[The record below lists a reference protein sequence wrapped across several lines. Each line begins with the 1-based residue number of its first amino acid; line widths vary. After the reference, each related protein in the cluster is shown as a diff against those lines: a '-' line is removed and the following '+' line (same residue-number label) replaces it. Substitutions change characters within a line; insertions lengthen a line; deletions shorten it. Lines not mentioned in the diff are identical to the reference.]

1 MKPYLLPLLFF
12 LPAMSFG
19 QDYSYEVV
27 KTGNKYSLDILN
39 SAFSKANFCGRINPL
54 TSYTITFDD
63 GAEVKIHSA
72 TESVISEKS
81 ECVRAKDLDESA
93 NMWSI
98 SANGTLLKLHTVKPS
113 KSHE

>member
-1 MKPYLLPLLFF
+1 MKPSLLSLLLLLPASLFC
-12 LPAMSFG
+12 
-19 QDYSYEVV
+19 QDYGYDVL

-39 SAFSKANFCGRINPL
+39 SAFSKANFCGRINPT
-54 TSYTITFDD
+54 TSYTIKFDD
-63 GAEVKIHSA
+63 GAEVKILSA
-72 TESVISEKS
+72 SESIISEKS

-93 NMWSI
+93 YMWSI

>member
-1 MKPYLLPLLFF
+1 MKPFLLSLLLSTPSILFC
-12 LPAMSFG
+12 

-27 KTGNKYSLDILN
+27 KTGNNYSLEILK
-39 SAFSKANFCGRINPL
+39 SVFSKANFCGRINPS
-54 TSYTITFDD
+54 TTYTIKFDD

-72 TESVISEKS
+72 SESVISEKS

-93 NMWSI
+93 YMWSI